1 MHAGHPVF
9 ENCCQHAVCSL
20 AGKGCSDNRPAVY
33 LRLGSE
39 VDFSRDDVIRK
50 ASDEVVEQFRFGFR
64 QRQKGVSAG
73 DDFCRL
79 EAEKRADAAAS
90 PASAP
95 EGAFDIAG
103 SRRRLDESTPV
114 CVVAVEKPPGLSGE
128 GKHPSRVSGNEA
140 GIQCSNNGAVRKNRE
155 VASGVVDYGKQC
167 LPVGFSKLRLG
178 LCSGQIQIA
187 GAGKI
192 SLLF

>member
-1 MHAGHPVF
+1 M
-9 ENCCQHAVCSL
+9 
-20 AGKGCSDNRPAVY
+20 
-33 LRLGSE
+33 
-39 VDFSRDDVIRK
+39 
-50 ASDEVVEQFRFGFR
+50 
-64 QRQKGVSAG
+64 SAG
-73 DDFCRL
+73 NDFCRL

-103 SRRRLDESTPV
+103 SRRWLDESTPV
-114 CVVAVEKPPGLSGE
+114 CIVAVEKPPGLSGE
-128 GKHPSRVSGNEA
+128 GKHPSRVSGNKA
-140 GIQCSNNGAVRKNRE
+140 GIQRTNNGAVRKNRE

-187 GAGKI
+187 GAGKV
-192 SLLF
+192 SLFF